1 VGAWVQLLLL
11 PLQLQ
16 LPIPLLLLLHIH
28 PPSLSLAPG
37 SCASA
42 LCSRSRSRCTLS
54 LVGVRRPPCAP
65 NPNPAATVVTAAAVA
80 VAAAARTVSAGTR
93 QPMPD
98 GPCAWFHLSAL
109 VWPRSWLFVVVH
121 SCLLSFAVVCG
132 CSLLILVARAH
143 WHSVT
148 YCYHDQY
155 FTIYIYL
162 LTSVYI

>member
-1 VGAWVQLLLL
+1 VGAGVQLLLL
-11 PLQLQ
+11 HVHPL
-16 LPIPLLLLLHIH
+16 
-28 PPSLSLAPG
+28 SLSLAPG

-42 LCSRSRSRCTLS
+42 LCSQSRSRRTSS

-65 NPNPAATVVTAAAVA
+65 DPAATV

-93 QPMPD
+93 QPAPD
-98 GPCAWFHLSAL
+98 GPCAWLHSSAL
-109 VWPRSWLFVVVH
+109 VWPRLASFVVVR
-121 SCLLSFAVVCG
+121 G
-132 CSLLILVARAH
+132 RSLLISVACAH

-148 YCYHDQY
+148 CCHHDQY